1 MASFLPTIPR
11 VNPAWRHEIPA
22 PEYEGRL
29 GSVPT
34 PPPPPVPDEREV
46 SFRLLRHYASSA
58 RHQKYHG
65 IDIVTV
71 DGRGPR

>member
-34 PPPPPVPDEREV
+34 PPVPDEREV
-46 SFRLLRHYASSA
+46 SFRLLRHYASSV

-71 DGRGPR
+71 DVKGAR